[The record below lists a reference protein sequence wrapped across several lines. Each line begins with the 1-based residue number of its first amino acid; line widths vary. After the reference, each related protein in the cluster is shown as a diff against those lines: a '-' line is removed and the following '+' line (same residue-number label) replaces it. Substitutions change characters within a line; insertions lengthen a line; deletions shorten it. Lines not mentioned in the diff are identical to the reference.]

1 MNSPEI
7 WLHTLARAGGLLLTE
22 LCAILAVGF
31 CLAPTVFAQD
41 LSPSAWRV
49 ECVGDG
55 KTLECAALQQ
65 LFLKETK
72 QLVAQLSVRLPIVP
86 KPSAPP
92 VSAPAKAPATVD
104 QKAPVMTIQLPLGV
118 SLSDPVEIK
127 VDDGELG
134 RYRIDTCT
142 GTGCFVSLTLNDK
155 ILSQL
160 RAGTLFKMSLQ
171 DPTKRPIQI
180 QIPLLGFD
188 LAYDKLKQ

>member
-1 MNSPEI
+1 
-7 WLHTLARAGGLLLTE
+7 
-22 LCAILAVGF
+22 
-31 CLAPTVFAQD
+31 
-41 LSPSAWRV
+41 
-49 ECVGDG
+49 
-55 KTLECAALQQ
+55 
-65 LFLKETK
+65 
-72 QLVAQLSVRLPIVP
+72 
-86 KPSAPP
+86 
-92 VSAPAKAPATVD
+92 
-104 QKAPVMTIQLPLGV
+104 MTIQLPLGV

-142 GTGCFVSLTLNDK
+142 GTGCFVFLTLNDK